1 MKLLGILSV
10 ISMAIMALGVNAQ
23 ELPDAGKL
31 SEGIVAFNCNIE
43 EQDTPILLINNK
55 DGWSAKGYLNL
66 QANKVGEDFML
77 RDANDASFVAFIRN
91 NNSVWSYEQL
101 SQKGSVKA
109 DCKELDHLVD
119 LLVSVI
125 TPKIQE
131 NVISLV
137 SENEKLTGSIAFL
150 EQENQQK
157 KKDIA
162 DSQAI
167 SEQLNKKLS
176 KLNKV
181 LSQVHY
187 ENTQLNTKLTDLKA
201 MERAANYQETRNKK
215 LTEDLSQAKY
225 DLYILT
231 LKLKKSGN
239 SQLNTKLT
247 DPKTV
252 EKAADYQKL
261 TDLKTMERA
270 ADYQETRNKKLTE
283 DLSQAKYDIYIL
295 KQKLKK
301 AGID

>member
-125 TPKIQE
+125 APKIQE

-137 SENEKLTGSIAFL
+137 SENEKLTSSIAFL

-167 SEQLNKKLS
+167 SEQLNQDLS
-176 KLNKV
+176 KLQNDYN
-181 LSQVHY
+181 LLHTSY
-187 ENTQLNTKLTDLKA
+187 
-201 MERAANYQETRNKK
+201 
-215 LTEDLSQAKY
+215 
-225 DLYILT
+225 
-231 LKLKKSGN
+231 GN
-239 SQLNTKLT
+239 LESALI
-247 DPKTV
+247 DS
-252 EKAADYQKL
+252 QKL
-261 TDLKTMERA
+261 STTMEQA
-270 ADYQETRNKKLTE
+270 ADYQETRNTKLTEALSQAHYENARLNTTLADLKTMEQAADYQETKNKKLTE
-283 DLSQAKYDIYIL
+283 DLSQAKYDIYLL

-301 AGID
+301 AGIALHQGERKSLTILS